1 MKKLKEKLKSLI
13 TLIAC
18 GTGIAIFAYAVWF
31 AVKHKGNGNNFLV
44 NFMIGIMEAVFN
56 SLKFVTEKW
65 LEFRAPT
72 K

>member
-1 MKKLKEKLKSLI
+1 MKKLKEKLKSII

-18 GTGIAIFAYAVWF
+18 GTGITIFAYAVWF

-44 NFMIGIMEAVFN
+44 NCMIGMIEAVVN
-56 SLKFVTEKW
+56 SLKFVVEKW
-65 LEFRAPT
+65 LAFREPN